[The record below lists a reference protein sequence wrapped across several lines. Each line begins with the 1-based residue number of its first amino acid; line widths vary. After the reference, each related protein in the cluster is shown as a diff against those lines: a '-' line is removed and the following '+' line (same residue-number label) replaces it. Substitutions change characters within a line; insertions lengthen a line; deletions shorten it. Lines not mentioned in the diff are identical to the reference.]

1 MENELG
7 GNKTVSRQRL
17 SRLGGG
23 YNDEKKKID
32 LSAIGQDSGGW
43 FKVGDEGERKKKQTS
58 KLFI

>member
-1 MENELG
+1 MLVPSRVIVKEAHSGYRMENELG

-32 LSAIGQDSGGW
+32 LSAIGQDSGG
-43 FKVGDEGERKKKQTS
+43 
-58 KLFI
+58 